1 MRIPSSVRPPCLGL
15 SSPTQ
20 PSLLL
25 LRPIFTFS
33 SSFPFPFKPKRTN
46 FHFLKPCSSL
56 KQTKKSIQKTTPSS
70 GPKSFKRF
78 LNLESKDDDDED
90 DSNGGVGDDD
100 DGVALRG
107 SILAG
112 VLLVGVVGGFGT
124 AGYVYRDQISA
135 FLIQFSAFI
144 EGIFLPLFG
153 VFDYLVLGLYVFI
166 VKFECLTSIL

>member
-1 MRIPSSVRPPCLGL
+1 M
-15 SSPTQ
+15 
-20 PSLLL
+20 
-25 LRPIFTFS
+25 
-33 SSFPFPFKPKRTN
+33 
-46 FHFLKPCSSL
+46 
-56 KQTKKSIQKTTPSS
+56 
-70 GPKSFKRF
+70 
-78 LNLESKDDDDED
+78 ESKDDDEN

-144 EGIFLPLFG
+144 EGIFLPFSEFLMIWCWDCMCFWSN
-153 VFDYLVLGLYVFI
+153 L
-166 VKFECLTSIL
+166 SA